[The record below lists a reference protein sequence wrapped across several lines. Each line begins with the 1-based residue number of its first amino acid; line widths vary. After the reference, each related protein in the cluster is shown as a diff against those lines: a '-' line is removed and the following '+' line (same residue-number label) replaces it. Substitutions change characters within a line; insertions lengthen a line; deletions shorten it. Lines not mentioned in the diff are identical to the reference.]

1 MLETKTRTQILP
13 GNFEHHITLREIQER
28 LGYMHSR
35 LYSCLFPVVLPNLKD
50 PMDDF
55 FEHEHQGWAPNPPD
69 RIPENPT
76 IKTDN
81 KNDKKSIITSWY
93 YIVGLN
99 RLVGGKN

>member
-13 GNFEHHITLREIQER
+13 GNFERPKTLRKMQQWF
-28 LGYMHSR
+28 GYTHSR
-35 LYSCLFPVVLPNLKD
+35 LYSYLFPVELPNLKD

-69 RIPENPT
+69 RIPENQT

-81 KNDKKSIITSWY
+81 KNDKK
-93 YIVGLN
+93 V
-99 RLVGGKN
+99 